1 MASNKKPIFTK
12 DFINISVSNFFI
24 FIAFYG
30 FLTMFPL
37 YVLDLPGGTVTQA
50 GLATTIFLL
59 SVIIVRPFSGM
70 ILEKFGRKRML
81 VISMTAFAVST
92 FSYMITD
99 DITILLILRFIHGI
113 SFSIATTVTLSIAA
127 DLVPPERRGEGLG
140 YFGMSMN
147 LAMVAG
153 PFLALT
159 LQPIISYTLIFLIFG
174 VITVIGMVCSLL
186 VQVTEEVVPLNM
198 EKRKLSWSDLFE
210 KKAIAISTVGML
222 VAFSYASIMSFI
234 SVYGQS
240 LDMVQVASF
249 FFVVFAAAMIVS
261 RPITGRLF
269 DSMGPNIVIIPSLII
284 YAFGLYILSI
294 TTSPSM
300 FLIAGALVGLGYG
313 TLLPSFQTLALQ
325 ASPNKR
331 SAYATATFFTLYDS
345 GLAAGSFVLGIVA
358 GAFGYSDV
366 YLFIAIFVV
375 LVTIYYKVIIR
386 KPTSK

>member
-1 MASNKKPIFTK
+1 
-12 DFINISVSNFFI
+12 
-24 FIAFYG
+24 
-30 FLTMFPL
+30 MFPL

>member
-1 MASNKKPIFTK
+1 
-12 DFINISVSNFFI
+12 
-24 FIAFYG
+24 
-30 FLTMFPL
+30 MFPL

-81 VISMTAFAVST
+81 VISMSAFALST
-92 FSYMITD
+92 FSYMMTD
-99 DITILLILRFIHGI
+99 DITMLLILRFIHGI

-147 LAMVAG
+147 LAMVTG

-159 LQPIISYTLIFLIFG
+159 LQSFISYTMIFLIFG
-174 VITVIGMVCSLL
+174 VIMVIGMVCSL
-186 VQVTEEVVPLNM
+186 VVKVTEEEVPVRT

-210 KKAIAISTVGML
+210 KKAIAIASVGML
-222 VAFSYASIMSFI
+222 VAVSYASIMSFI

-261 RPITGRLF
+261 RPVTGRLF

-284 YAFGLYILSI
+284 YAIGLYVLSI
-294 TTSPSM
+294 TSSPSM

-313 TLLPSFQTLALQ
+313 TLLPSFQTLAIQ
-325 ASPNKR
+325 ASPKKR
-331 SAYATATFFTLYDS
+331 SAYATATFFTLYDT
-345 GLAAGSFVLGIVA
+345 GLAVGSFVLGIVA
-358 GAFGYSDV
+358 GAYGYSDV
-366 YLFIAIFVV
+366 YLFVAIFVLLIAV
-375 LVTIYYKVIIR
+375 YYKLIMR
-386 KPTSK
+386 KPTA

>member
-1 MASNKKPIFTK
+1 MTSNKRPIFTK

-30 FLTMFPL
+30 FLTLFPL

-59 SVIIVRPFSGM
+59 SVIIIRPFSGM

-81 VISMTAFAVST
+81 VISMTAFALST
-92 FSYMITD
+92 FSYTITD
-99 DITILLILRFIHGI
+99 DVTILLILRFIHGI

-147 LAMVAG
+147 LAMVTG

-159 LQPIISYTLIFLIFG
+159 LQTLISYTVIFLIFG
-174 VITVIGMVCSLL
+174 VITAIGMICSLL
-186 VQVTEEVVPLNM
+186 VQVNEEVVPVTTG
-198 EKRKLSWSDLFE
+198 KRKLSWSDLFE
-210 KKAIAISTVGML
+210 KRAIAISTVGLL
-222 VAFSYASIMSFI
+222 VAFSYSSIMSFI
-234 SVYGQS
+234 SVYGRS

-261 RPITGRLF
+261 RPVTGRLF
-269 DSMGPNIVIIPSLII
+269 DLMGPNIVIIPSLLI
-284 YAFGLYILSI
+284 YAVGLYLLSI
-294 TTSPSM
+294 TNSPVM

-313 TLLPSFQTLALQ
+313 TLLPSFQTLAIQ

-345 GLAAGSFVLGIVA
+345 GLAVGSFVLGIVA

-375 LVTIYYKVIIR
+375 LIAVYYKLIMR
-386 KPTSK
+386 KPTSE